1 MLISNVFMTRKCPR
15 KCNYCNLRDA
25 SDLKGPELSIEGWH
39 EAFRIIKNLGCEF
52 IQIAGNEPLLF
63 GGDLRTALNF
73 CGMDYAIL
81 SSAEPK
87 LFEKNKHL
95 FTDED
100 YLKNYSV
107 SLDYPTTYFQSKDR
121 SYLNE
126 EERKTLESWE
136 AALWIK
142 ENNPNVEVYGC
153 MTFSRKNLS
162 MMFENVVNMLENN
175 IFPSLNMI
183 HYNIDGEMGY
193 LCDYKSIKDILFTED
208 NIPEL
213 KHQIELILS
222 LDEDRCLLDNARRAY
237 LKNLYDNTKQ
247 MIGYFH
253 HCGGEPF
260 DGPTV
265 DADGKLRCCAYRR
278 GKFTPDISIFDL
290 PERLDEWKEA
300 VYFDA
305 LECPGCY
312 WECNFIYK
320 YSKMMSLTN
329 EYGNYFV

>member
-25 SDLKGPELSIEGWH
+25 SDLKGSELTIEEWR
-39 EAFRIIKNLGCEF
+39 EAFYILEDMGCEF

-63 GGDLRTALNF
+63 GDGLRDTLNSLEIP
-73 CGMDYAIL
+73 YAIL

-95 FTDED
+95 FIGENC
-100 YLKNYSV
+100 LKNYSV
-107 SLDYPTTYFQSKDR
+107 SLDYPISYFESKDR
-121 SYLNE
+121 KCLNE
-126 EERKTLESWE
+126 EERKSLESWE

-153 MTFSRKNLS
+153 MTFSKKNLA
-162 MMFENVVNMLENN
+162 MLYENVVEMLENN
-175 IFPSLNMI
+175 IFPSLNLL
-183 HYNIDGEMGY
+183 HYNMDGEMGY
-193 LCDYKSIKDILFTED
+193 LCDYKNVKDILIGKGE
-208 NIPEL
+208 IPEL

-222 LDEDRCLLDNARRAY
+222 LDDDVYLLDNARRAY
-237 LKNLYDNTKQ
+237 LKNLYNSLDLLTE
-247 MIGYFH
+247 YFH

-260 DGPTV
+260 DGPTI
-265 DADGKLRCCAYRR
+265 DADGYLRCCAYRR
-278 GKFTPDISIFDL
+278 GTRTPKFSIFDL
-290 PERLDEWKEA
+290 QENINEWKRA
-300 VYFDA
+300 VFYDA

-320 YSKMMSLTN
+320 YSKMTSLIN
-329 EYGNYFV
+329 EDSNYFK